1 MFRKLLTIEE
11 AKTTIQRHFKSKPLG
26 TEHVPL
32 LQATGRILAENIIAQ
47 VNVPPFDRSIVDG
60 YAVRAEETFGA
71 EETYPI
77 QLKLAGTINIGELP
91 RVKVTKG
98 KAAEIVTGAP
108 IPQGADAV
116 VMMEHTERTDDS
128 IRIFAP
134 VVKDQN
140 IMKASSDIKEGQ
152 QLLTTCQQLG
162 SREIGMI
169 AAIGKPTVKTY
180 RLPTVAVLSTGPE
193 IVEPGKKLSPG
204 KIYDINAYTLSSAVI
219 EAGGSPLYLGVVQDS
234 LQQLQK
240 ALRSALSQAD
250 MVITSGGVSVG
261 PRDIMPTAV
270 NTLGKPGVIVSGI
283 SIKPGKPTTIASV
296 DGKLVFSFPGHPTSA
311 LLVLHLLALPLIQQ
325 LAGKKPRQPSQTKAY
340 TTTRL
345 FSAKGRRTYIMVTL
359 KHDETG
365 KRTAEPLPTSQSGAI
380 TTLAKADGYIEI
392 PENTQYIEKNEQ
404 CTIRRFR

>member
-1 MFRKLLTIEE
+1 
-11 AKTTIQRHFKSKPLG
+11 
-26 TEHVPL
+26 
-32 LQATGRILAENIIAQ
+32 
-47 VNVPPFDRSIVDG
+47 
-60 YAVRAEETFGA
+60 
-71 EETYPI
+71 
-77 QLKLAGTINIGELP
+77 
-91 RVKVTKG
+91 
-98 KAAEIVTGAP
+98 
-108 IPQGADAV
+108 
-116 VMMEHTERTDDS
+116 
-128 IRIFAP
+128 
-134 VVKDQN
+134 
-140 IMKASSDIKEGQ
+140 MKASSDIKEGQ
-152 QLLTTCQQLG
+152 RLLTTCQQLG

-169 AAIGKPTVKTY
+169 AAIGKPIVKTY

-193 IVEPGKKLSPG
+193 IAEPGKKLSPG

-219 EAGGSPLYLGVVQDS
+219 EAGGRPLYLGVVQDS

-392 PENTQYIEKNEQ
+392 PENMQYIEKNEH